1 MSTLESTIA
10 MLEALP
16 ESDLIKIQDDIKRL
30 FEQRSGSPFPLLS
43 REDIL
48 RDLETSEQ
56 QFADGDYQEAGEF
69 LAKLRQDYGL

>member
-69 LAKLRQDYGL
+69 LAKFRQDYGL

>member
-69 LAKLRQDYGL
+69 LAGLRQEYGL

>member
-10 MLEALP
+10 MLQALP